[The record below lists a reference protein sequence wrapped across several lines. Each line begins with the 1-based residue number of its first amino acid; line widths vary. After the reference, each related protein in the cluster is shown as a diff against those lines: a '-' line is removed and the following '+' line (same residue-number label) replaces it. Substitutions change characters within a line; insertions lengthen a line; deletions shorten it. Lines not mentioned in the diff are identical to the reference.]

1 LRRVRAQ
8 FEGLRSAATF
18 TLYLGLFAGVAFGFY
33 WFLQPTVVKNRGLAA
48 YKPPPLTVI
57 NYPSSPFVPPASAQV
72 SPPILAASTEHD
84 IAEGSA
90 AGSEKAADTKAADG
104 KAPEST
110 EIAPARER
118 KVARK
123 REREARPRRER
134 VASQRYSGE
143 RTFRDW
149 SQPWN
154 NYAYRPPRNSN
165 YAYRSSFSS
174 GYRPWF

>member
-1 LRRVRAQ
+1 M
-8 FEGLRSAATF
+8 F
-18 TLYLGLFAGVAFGFY
+18 TLYLGLFTGFAFGFY
-33 WFLQPTVVKNRGLAA
+33 WFLQPTVVKNRGVAA

-72 SPPILAASTEHD
+72 SPPIVASTEHD
-84 IAEGSA
+84 LAQGAA
-90 AGSEKAADTKAADG
+90 AGSKKAAETKAG
-104 KAPEST
+104 EGNVTEGMTPESK
-110 EIAPARER
+110 EAAPPPER

-123 REREARPRRER
+123 REARPRRER
-134 VASQRYSGE
+134 VASQRYSGQ
-143 RTFRDW
+143 RTVRDW

-154 NYAYRPPRNSN
+154 NYAYRPPQNSN